1 MEFGVFIQN
10 PVFGFKREGNP
21 DYEHQVIMR
30 ELELV
35 QAADRA
41 GFKYVWITE
50 HHFLDEYSHLSAND
64 VVAGYLAHATERI
77 HIGSGIF
84 NPLPQVNHP
93 AKVAERVAM
102 LDHLTDRRFEFG
114 TGRGAGSHEIL
125 GFLAKDGVTDTTT
138 TKEIWEET
146 IPEFAK
152 MWMNEEYP
160 GFDGKWGS
168 LPPRKILPK
177 PYGTGHPAMWY
188 AAGNTSSYEMA
199 ARKGLGVLGFSVGQI
214 SELEP
219 VLKAYKAAI
228 VNAEPVGAFVND
240 NVMVTA
246 TAFVAED
253 GGDAFQ
259 NALDSDMEYL
269 QSNVFRYHDTFP
281 HPPEVPNWPD
291 LIPKNTPEALEYQ
304 IQGGLIVGDPDQ
316 AVDQC
321 RAWESAGADQLV
333 FGVGMAT
340 REQDLE
346 TIRLMGE
353 HVIPKIDTDPVHR
366 TSRFRDAAAAAA
378 GAAG

>member
-1 MEFGVFIQN
+1 MAMEFGVFIQN

-41 GFKYVWITE
+41 GFKYIWLTE

-64 VVAGYLAHATERI
+64 VIAGYLAHATARI

-93 AKVAERVAM
+93 VKVAERVAT
-102 LDHLTDRRFEFG
+102 LDHLTNRRFEFG

-146 IPEFAK
+146 IPEFKK
-152 MWMNEEYP
+152 MWLNEEYP
-160 GFDGKWGS
+160 GFEGKWWT
-168 LPPRKILPK
+168 LPPRKVLPK
-177 PYGTGHPAMWY
+177 PYGKGHPAMWY

-219 VLKAYKAAI
+219 VMKAYKGAI
-228 VNAEPVGAFVND
+228 GSAEPVGAFVND
-240 NVMVTA
+240 NIMVTS
-246 TAFVAED
+246 TAFVADD
-253 GGDAFQ
+253 GDAAFQ

-291 LIPKNTPEALEYQ
+291 LIPKNTPEALQWQ

-366 TSRFRDAAAAAA
+366 TTRFRDAL
-378 GAAG
+378 